1 MAAQVFAVRT
11 LEISAAKEGPWVDV
25 ANAALSRRIL
35 CTRTYAD
42 TRWYDAIT
50 PHDFVR
56 RALWTTRPLGEFR
69 IHFIG
74 SSTPV
79 VIHDLVDS
87 DKWSK
92 PAWIRYP
99 TRDGYR
105 YMSGWPHSPQMLFGA
120 WSSERRIDFRLVS
133 DEEIV

>member
-42 TRWYDAIT
+42 DRRYDTIT

-74 SSTPV
+74 SFPPV
-79 VIHDLVDS
+79 AIQDLADLDERS
-87 DKWSK
+87 S

-99 TRDGYR
+99 TYHGYR
-105 YMSGWPHSPQMLFGA
+105 YMSGWPYQHQATLGPA
-120 WSSERRIDFRLVS
+120 SEHIIDIRLVS

>member
-1 MAAQVFAVRT
+1 MVAQVVAVRT
-11 LEISAAKEGPWVDV
+11 LEISASKEGPWVDV
-25 ANAALSRRIL
+25 ANTALSRRIL

-42 TRWYDAIT
+42 TRRYDAIT
-50 PHDFVR
+50 SHDFVR

-74 SSTPV
+74 LSTPV
-79 VIHDLVDS
+79 AIRDLADS
-87 DKWSK
+87 DKWSN

-99 TRDGYR
+99 TFDGYR
-105 YMSGWPHSPQMLFGA
+105 RMSGWPHSRQWTLGPA
-120 WSSERRIDFRLVS
+120 SEHRIDIRLVS